1 MSNLVVALI
10 ILAIVGLSIGKII
23 SENVKVLSA
32 WGVHIVGLLIRVNA
46 VVLSKYFYNSMI

>member
-23 SENVKVLSA
+23 SEKRKGVKC
-32 WGVHIVGLLIRVNA
+32 VGCPHSGSTNK
-46 VVLSKYFYNSMI
+46 SQCGCPK